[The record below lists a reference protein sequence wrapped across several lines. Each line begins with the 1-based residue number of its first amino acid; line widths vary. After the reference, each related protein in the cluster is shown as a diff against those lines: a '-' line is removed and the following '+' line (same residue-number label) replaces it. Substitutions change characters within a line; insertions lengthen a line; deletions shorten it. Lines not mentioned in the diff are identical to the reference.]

1 MKRVEIMDVTSYCA
15 QQRKTLITAKA
26 KAYDLMRALKTLSE
40 STPENMNA
48 EMDRLCGLIDDI
60 DSRVE
65 ILRTECPA
73 EWEEEKLELDQR
85 LDSTL
90 NGLEKIAGQVNAV
103 MPDSISWI

>member
-1 MKRVEIMDVTSYCA
+1 MEITSYCA
-15 QQRKTLITAKA
+15 QQRNTLITAKA

-40 STPENMNA
+40 STAGDLNA
-48 EMDRLCGLIDDI
+48 ETDRLCELIDDI

-85 LDSTL
+85 LDATL
-90 NGLEKIAGQVNAV
+90 NGLEKIAGHVNAV